1 MINNTNARLCDA
13 LSLVVESIPTPSG
26 PLHLVRVN
34 IHGIANCDCSTL
46 RDEPLRDASLAPFL
60 RNVDGVCIPQHRV
73 DLIDILAIVHI
84 FLDALEVARAECTP
98 PRVLG
103 ALALQVL
110 CDWMWVWEAKALG
123 ARIVDRTE
131 ACSRDGSIHV
141 NIELLYQHGD
151 EVPIPHHAG
160 NHQRSHE
167 VVVECRILIYSSLE
181 QLLDSRHVS
190 VNHGGLQCMKILRQ
204 AVPVVIT

>member
-1 MINNTNARLCDA
+1 MINNTNARLCDT

-34 IHGIANCDCSTL
+34 VHGVAHSHSSSLGDQPLGNL
-46 RDEPLRDASLAPFL
+46 RLSPLLC
-60 RNVDGVCIPQHRV
+60 NVDGIGVPQHRV